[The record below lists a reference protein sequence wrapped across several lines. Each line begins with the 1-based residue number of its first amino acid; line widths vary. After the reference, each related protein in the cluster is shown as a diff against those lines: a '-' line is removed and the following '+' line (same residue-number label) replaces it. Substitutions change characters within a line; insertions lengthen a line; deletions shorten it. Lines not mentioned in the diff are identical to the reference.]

1 MIERNWRLPVTKLR
15 VMGEQGYK
23 KIQPLDSTMKRMT
36 NMKKYSGR
44 KTSTAITAAAIAI
57 ASVVMTSVWQIPQ
70 ATASSL
76 EEIKASREISVPI
89 DQVWNVVSDIDNET
103 KYWPTFKAIR
113 NVNMSAVNMTANT
126 TEREVTLE
134 VGPQGETIT
143 HQFVTV
149 NSEQFVVE
157 TNITEGPVTGTRV
170 LTLSPSSNTNATKI
184 DVFWNV
190 DLSGIPIFGRGFAKD
205 GIMRTTE
212 EALGNIAAEVEV
224 K

>member
-1 MIERNWRLPVTKLR
+1 MKRTKY
-15 VMGEQGYK
+15 VK
-23 KIQPLDSTMKRMT
+23 KNTSTKIQ
-36 NMKKYSGR
+36 
-44 KTSTAITAAAIAI
+44 AIITVVALAI
-57 ASVVMTSVWQIPQ
+57 ASVVMTSIWQIPQ

-76 EEIKASREISVPI
+76 EEIKASREISAPI
-89 DQVWNVVSDIDNET
+89 EQVWNIVSDVDNET
-103 KYWPTFKAIR
+103 RYWSTFKTIK
-113 NVNMSAVNMTANT
+113 NINMTANNMTANT
-126 TEREVTLE
+126 TEREVTL
-134 VGPQGETIT
+134 VAGPSGETIT

-149 NSEQFVVE
+149 NSERFVVE

-190 DLSGIPIFGRGFAKD
+190 DMSGIPFFGRGFAKD

-212 EALGNIAAEVEV
+212 EALSNIAAEVEV